1 MEDEVTEVLETRLPT
16 GFKDISKTLLLTL
29 NELEYYA
36 GFVAEE
42 RHYLTLLKDHSGHCS
57 EKSLKE

>member
-16 GFKDISKTLLLTL
+16 SFKDISKTLLLTL

-42 RHYLTLLKDHSGHCS
+42 
-57 EKSLKE
+57 